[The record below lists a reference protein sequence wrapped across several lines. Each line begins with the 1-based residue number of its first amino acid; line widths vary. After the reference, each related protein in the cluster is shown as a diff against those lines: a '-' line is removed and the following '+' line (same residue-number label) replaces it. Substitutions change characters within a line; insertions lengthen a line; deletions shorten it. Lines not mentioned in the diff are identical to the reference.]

1 MELQALLK
9 TPQALPAVPEVAAQL
24 IATFE
29 VDDVDLASIA
39 RLIAQDPVL
48 SGKLLQQANSSFFR
62 RLRPAATVQDALAVL
77 GLNKVRA
84 LVLAA
89 TLNQQFARVAGVDLP
104 AFWNYSLATA
114 ALARYITEPLALD
127 DNIAFTTGLLHAVG
141 ELVLHMG
148 MPVQMA
154 NLGREVPLM
163 DLKRAQGQYAAFG
176 YSYAEVGAALAQD
189 WRLPKPMVDAVRF
202 HAHPLEASEGQP
214 LAAVLHLAAWRAR
227 AFVAGLPQDA
237 LIYTYPDTVGL
248 VLDVDPDRLVPLDIS
263 PLQNLPSW

>member
-24 IATFE
+24 ISTFDAE
-29 VDDVDLASIA
+29 DVDLTAIGDLVA
-39 RLIAQDPVL
+39 RDPVL

-62 RLRPAATVQDALAVL
+62 RMRPAATVRDALAVL

-84 LVLAA
+84 LVLAT
-89 TLNQQFARVAGVDLP
+89 TLNQNFERVGGVDLP

-114 ALARYITEPLALD
+114 ALAKYITEPLALD

-141 ELVLHMG
+141 ELVMHTG
-148 MPVQMA
+148 MPVQMG
-154 NLGREVPLM
+154 NLDGDVPLM
-163 DLKRAQGQYAAFG
+163 DLKRANGQYATLG
-176 YSYAEVGAALAQD
+176 YSYAEVGAALAQA
-189 WRLPKPMVDAVRF
+189 WRLPKPMVDAIRF

-227 AFVAGLPQDA
+227 AFVAGLAQDA
-237 LIYTYPDTVGL
+237 LIYSYPDTVGL
-248 VLDVDPDRLVPLDIS
+248 VLGVDPDRLVPLDIV